1 MSTTS
6 TEKAFQDALKTNSIG
21 RDSICLIGLSGG
33 GDSVSLLA
41 LAART
46 PNLTVHA
53 ARVAHGI
60 RDDAEEEAES
70 LFCRNLCSQFNIPFT
85 DIKLLSREIDDVRK
99 RLGCGTEQA
108 ARQARLFHL
117 EQLRHSIKA
126 HFILLGHTADD
137 QLETILMRL
146 LTGSGP
152 EGLKGIPIKRG
163 RIIRPLL
170 FESRKNLRLWLKS
183 QGIQWAED
191 PSNDSRK
198 YRRNRIRN
206 DLIPLLTSIIPGW
219 EKAALILAE
228 RSKEVQITLE
238 TVLQNTVECQWTSR
252 DGRWSATNWDTAPRY
267 IKAMVLWE
275 ALNRI
280 DDSSIPD
287 RRFPWETIVAA
298 RRILDTSGKWMGF
311 GVSIHRQNDYFVVR
325 SCHSDAGKVRI
336 VVERKDLIDEFNE
349 QFGSWS
355 IRIGRSSSA
364 TDVCY
369 HIRSS
374 DWPILLELEQRNGR
388 VFKKLS
394 GRGGKI
400 TRKSDLHVYDDVEAE
415 KIYIEVDEYVR

>member
-1 MSTTS
+1 MSAAS

-21 RDSICLIGLSGG
+21 RNSACLIGLSGG

-46 PNLTVHA
+46 PDLTVHA

-60 RDDAEEEAES
+60 RDGVEEEAES
-70 LFCRNLCSQFNIPFT
+70 LLCRNLCRQFNVSFT
-85 DIKLLSREIDDVRK
+85 DIKLSSREVDDVRK
-99 RLGCGTEQA
+99 RLGCGMEQA

-117 EQLRHSIKA
+117 EQHRHSVRA
-126 HFILLGHTADD
+126 HFIFLGHTADD

-152 EGLKGIPIKRG
+152 EGLKGIPMRRG
-163 RIIRPLL
+163 RIIRPLI
-170 FESRKNLRLWLKS
+170 FETRKNLRLWLKS

-191 PSNDSRK
+191 PSNDSSRH
-198 YRRNRIRN
+198 RRNRIRN
-206 DLIPLLTSIIPGW
+206 ELIPLLTSIIPGW
-219 EKAALILAE
+219 EKAALTLAE
-228 RSKEVQITLE
+228 RSREVHRTLK

-252 DGRWSATNWDTAPRY
+252 DGRWLAAKWDTAPQY

-275 ALNRI
+275 ALNRF

-287 RRFPWETIVAA
+287 RRFPWETITAA

-325 SCHSDAGKVRI
+325 SCHSDAGRVRI
-336 VVERKDLIDEFNE
+336 VVEREDLIDEFNE
-349 QFGSWS
+349 LFGSWS
-355 IRIGRSSSA
+355 IRIGQGSSA
-364 TDVCY
+364 AAVCY
-369 HIRSS
+369 YVRNS
-374 DWPILLELEQRNGR
+374 DWPLLLELEQRNGR
-388 VFKKLS
+388 VLKKLS

-400 TRKSDLHVYDDVEAE
+400 TRKSDLHVYDDVEAK
-415 KIYIEVDEYVR
+415 KIYIGVDEYVR